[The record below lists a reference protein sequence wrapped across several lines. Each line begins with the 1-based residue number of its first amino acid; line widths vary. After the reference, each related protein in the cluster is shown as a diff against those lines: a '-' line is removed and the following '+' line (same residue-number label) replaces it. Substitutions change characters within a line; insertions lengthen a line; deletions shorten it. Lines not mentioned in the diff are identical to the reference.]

1 MTSVGEAAD
10 PAGAAFGIERSEQSV
25 DVAVRPRG
33 WMAQVAVVVA
43 CGDPDAERTVLDAIG
58 GAGDGEES
66 AFHVVRRCLSAPD
79 LLSTLES
86 QQVDV
91 AVVGTDLHGLG
102 TEALSAVVRAGVP
115 LIVLA
120 GSGLGEPRWKTAKGS
135 QQVLPADAT
144 GDQVRE
150 ALRRVTTGGTR
161 ARAAAPVS
169 TRSDEGVSASAV
181 NTSGGRRAHERS
193 TTATSGTV
201 VAFTGACDGLGSS
214 TVAANVG
221 AVLGRRATTVLVE
234 ADTLAPSFAAA
245 LGLDPARNVY
255 LVAHERPGSDAQ
267 RWAQAMATELQPL
280 DVASPHAVVLCGVP
294 RPSLRTALDP
304 AFVTSLLD
312 RLRAQA
318 ELVLV
323 DIPAGH
329 EEGTTSAALHAAVL
343 EGADRIL
350 ITTTP
355 DIVGLRRTAAFIEWL
370 VGRPGGVAL
379 RPRLSLVLNRHRPR
393 HHADPAE
400 IAEVLRV
407 PVAGTIPDDAEAM
420 QRSLDLQRPAVG
432 CSSPRRGSAARALED
447 LAGRIEA
454 SHHPLIRTDVSEPRR
469 LFSAPW
475 RRR

>member
-1 MTSVGEAAD
+1 
-10 PAGAAFGIERSEQSV
+10 
-25 DVAVRPRG
+25 
-33 WMAQVAVVVA
+33 
-43 CGDPDAERTVLDAIG
+43 
-58 GAGDGEES
+58 
-66 AFHVVRRCLSAPD
+66 
-79 LLSTLES
+79 
-86 QQVDV
+86 
-91 AVVGTDLHGLG
+91 
-102 TEALSAVVRAGVP
+102 
-115 LIVLA
+115 VLA
-120 GSGLGEPRWKTAKGS
+120 GSGLGEPRWKTANSS

-150 ALRRVTTGGTR
+150 ALRRVKTGG
-161 ARAAAPVS
+161 ARRPK
-169 TRSDEGVSASAV
+169 ASAV
-181 NTSGGRRAHERS
+181 ATRLDDGVSRSAAHSSGGRQAQDPSS
-193 TTATSGTV
+193 TMATGTV
-201 VAFTGACDGLGSS
+201 IAFTGACDGLGSS

-255 LVAHERPGSDAQ
+255 LVAHERPGRDAQ
-267 RWAQAMATELQPL
+267 RWATAMATELQPL
-280 DVASPHAVVLCGVP
+280 DVASPHATVLCGVP

-304 AFVTSLLD
+304 GFVTSLLQ

-323 DIPAGH
+323 DVPAGR

-343 EGADRIL
+343 ESADRIL

-370 VGRPGGVAL
+370 VGRPGGAAL
-379 RPRLSLVLNRHRPR
+379 RPRLSLVVNRHRPR

-400 IAEVLRV
+400 IAEVMRV

-420 QRSLDLQRPAVG
+420 QRSLDLQRPLVG
-432 CSSPRRGSAARALED
+432 CSNPRRGSAARALED
-447 LAGRIEA
+447 LAGLVEK
-454 SHHPLIRTDVSEPRR
+454 SHESSISAHVSKPRPP
-469 LFSAPW
+469 FSAPW